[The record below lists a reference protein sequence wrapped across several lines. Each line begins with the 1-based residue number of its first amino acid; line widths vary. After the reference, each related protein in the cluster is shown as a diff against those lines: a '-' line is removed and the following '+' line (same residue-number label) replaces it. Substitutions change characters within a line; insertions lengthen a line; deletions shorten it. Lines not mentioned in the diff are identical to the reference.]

1 MNPALVTGVSGA
13 PSICFGQFIGH
24 PGFFFFF
31 LDKHLSYTWCNHILI
46 ASGQWA
52 VSKLLPADAGVE
64 SKVLCP
70 AAPMDSHLWD
80 GTDSPE
86 SRAIPTPRLA
96 ALPLPSTF
104 LHERSAS
111 RLVSCDILLKQPSL
125 GELACTQECWFWC
138 CPFPPHLQTGART
151 ERREKTRLLGYAQ
164 QLPLLRGKN
173 LQREKSAKGKSEGE
187 VYTHQKEII
196 SAKSRLFKNHTDSHL
211 PRALTE
217 PAEEMG
223 FSCARTS
230 F

>member
-13 PSICFGQFIGH
+13 PNICFGQFIGH
-24 PGFFFFF
+24 PVFFFF
-31 LDKHLSYTWCNHILI
+31 LDKHLSYTWSNHILI
-46 ASGQWA
+46 ASGQRA

-96 ALPLPSTF
+96 ALPFPSMF

-111 RLVSCDILLKQPSL
+111 RLVSCDISLKQPSL
-125 GELACTQECWFWC
+125 GELACTQERWFWC

-187 VYTHQKEII
+187 VCTHQKEII

-211 PRALTE
+211 PTALTE